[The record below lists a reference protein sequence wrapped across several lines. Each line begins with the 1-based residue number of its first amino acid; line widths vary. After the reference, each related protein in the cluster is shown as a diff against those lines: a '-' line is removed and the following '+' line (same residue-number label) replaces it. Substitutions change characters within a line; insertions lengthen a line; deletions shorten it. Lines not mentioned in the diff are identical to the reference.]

1 MLKCGVTCDTLL
13 GMQDK
18 RQYKRVTVE
27 GVYGSVLFASK
38 AEITNIS
45 LGGAAIQVDVNLKIG
60 REYNI
65 RLEGK
70 NNHIEIKGITVWSVL
85 SESQKGP
92 HGDVIPIYHAGIEFT
107 DVLTD
112 KTAKLV
118 DFIENH
124 KIKGTEDRL
133 KGLRFKIYIPE
144 KATVDYSFGYR
155 VKLVSFSGMLIETMQ
170 IFKPEDRFPM
180 EIALNSGSVIRFV
193 GRVASCIEIADKHP
207 AHYDIGVE
215 FIEMSDEDKLRL
227 DEFIRSVSR

>member
-1 MLKCGVTCDTLL
+1 
-13 GMQDK
+13 MQEQ
-18 RQYKRVTVE
+18 RQHKRVTVE

-45 LGGAAIQVDVNLKIG
+45 LGGVAIQVDANLKIG
-60 REYNI
+60 KEYNI

-70 NNHIEIKGITVWSVL
+70 NKHIEIKGIAVWSVL

-107 DVLTD
+107 DVLTNR
-112 KTAKLV
+112 TAELI
-118 DFIENH
+118 DFIETH
-124 KIKGTEDRL
+124 KVKGTEDRL
-133 KGLRFKIYIPE
+133 RGLRFKVHMPE

-155 VKLVSFSGMLIETMQ
+155 VKLISLSGMLIETMQ

-180 EIALNSGSVIRFV
+180 EIALNDGSVIRFV

-207 AHYDIGVE
+207 THYDIGVE
-215 FIEMSDEDKLRL
+215 FKDMSAEDKQKIE
-227 DEFIRSVSR
+227 EFIRSISKT

>member
-1 MLKCGVTCDTLL
+1 
-13 GMQDK
+13 MQDK
-18 RQYKRVTVE
+18 RQHKRVTVE

-70 NNHIEIKGITVWSVL
+70 NKHIEIKGIAVWSVL
-85 SESQKGP
+85 SQSQKGA

-107 DVLTD
+107 DVLTN
-112 KTAKLV
+112 KTAELV

-124 KIKGTEDRL
+124 KSKGTEDRL
-133 KGLRFKIYIPE
+133 RGLRFKIHMPE
-144 KATVDYSFGYR
+144 KAIVDYSFAYR
-155 VKLVSFSGMLIETMQ
+155 VKLISLGGMLIETMQ

-180 EIALNSGSVIRFV
+180 EIALNKGGVIRFI
-193 GRVASCIEIADKHP
+193 GRVASCIEIANKHP
-207 AHYDIGVE
+207 IHYDIGVE
-215 FIEMSDEDKLRL
+215 FKDISDEDKMRL
-227 DEFIRSVSR
+227 DEFILSISK